1 MTTAAGRR
9 LFDAD
14 SHVLEPTDWLAPY
27 ADPAVRGR
35 LQALA
40 LPFAPDNAAAAEIV
54 ARRTDRSVADI
65 VAGGKLWGRGYD
77 AYGAWDS
84 TERAAILDTFAIDA
98 QLVFSTFAA
107 DQFMSPDL
115 DLLYGGIRAHTRA
128 LAEFCAGD
136 PRLLAV
142 PLISL
147 ADVERAVEE
156 LDFALALGPGA
167 ILLPSTAPSK
177 TMGPG
182 HPALDAV
189 WARLQDAGVPFVTH
203 VGSGGRLVPRGY
215 RENGRPLPP
224 DFLGGGENIRSK
236 DFINIGYWP
245 ENFLSCLALDGVFE
259 RFPGLRGASIEQGA
273 EWVPGMLKKLDGAM
287 QFARTE
293 PDLAAL
299 PLKASDYIRR
309 QVKFAPFAKDDV
321 GWVID
326 NVGPDLLMFSTD
338 FPHPEGTRDPI
349 GRFETHL
356 ERFDESVRQRFY
368 VENLAELLGPALSTS
383 VPAAASSPAPSPGSA
398 SSVGP
403 D

>member
-1 MTTAAGRR
+1 
-9 LFDAD
+9 LLDAD
-14 SHVLEPTDWLAPY
+14 SHVLEPTDWLMPY
-27 ADPAVRGR
+27 AEPAIRQR
-35 LQALA
+35 MRTLK
-40 LPFAPDNAAAAEIV
+40 LPFAPDNASAAEIV
-54 ARRTDRSVADI
+54 AARADLPVAD
-65 VAGGKLWGRGYD
+65 ALADERLWGRGYE
-77 AYGAWDS
+77 AYGAWDPA
-84 TERAAILDTFAIDA
+84 ERSAILDKFAIDA
-98 QLVFSTFAA
+98 QLVFSTFAP
-107 DQFMSPDL
+107 DQFISTDL

-128 LAEFCAGD
+128 LADFCSGD

-142 PLISL
+142 PLIPF

-156 LDFALALGPGA
+156 LDFALALDPGA
-167 ILLPSTAPSK
+167 ILVQSTSPSK

-189 WARLQDAGVPFVTH
+189 WSRLQEADVPFVTH
-203 VGSGGRLVPRGY
+203 VGTGGRLVPTGY

-259 RFPGLRGASIEQGA
+259 RFPRLRGASIEQGA
-273 EWVPGMLKKLDGAM
+273 EWVPGMLKKLDGVM

-299 PLKASDYIRR
+299 SMKASDYIRR

-349 GRFETHL
+349 GRFKAHL
-356 ERFDESVRQRFY
+356 ERFDESVREKFY
-368 VENLAELLGPALSTS
+368 VENMVQLLGSARS
-383 VPAAASSPAPSPGSA
+383 ADHRADRRSPTGSA
-398 SSVGP
+398 PG
-403 D
+403 